1 MKNGKVKKY
10 TELSE
15 KYINDAES
23 LLKKGDFSQSSE
35 KLWGAVATIVK
46 AVAAKHNKEIK
57 THDGISF
64 YLATLSKELKDENL
78 LTVGFI
84 ANTLHQNFY
93 ENFLTIEFVRKGLK
107 TIRLFVNRMRRQFS
121 LN

>member
-1 MKNGKVKKY
+1 M
-10 TELSE
+10 
-15 KYINDAES
+15 
-23 LLKKGDFSQSSE
+23 
-35 KLWGAVATIVK
+35 VK

-64 YLATLSKELKDENL
+64 YLATLSKELKDETL
-78 LTVGFI
+78 LTVGFT

-93 ENFLTIEFVRKGLK
+93 ENFLTVEFVRKGLK
-107 TIRLFVNRMRRQFS
+107 TVRLFVNRMKRQFS